1 MKKLLCLL
9 LLLVMMLFMA
19 GCPDV
24 RPIPEMPGPVLFL
37 PDTATVYSPDGESQ
51 STATV
56 KYEEGWQ
63 NKESFTATYSDG
75 DQLEITYSN
84 KYTVQKIGDGIQRE
98 TYYDAG
104 GRVSRQV
111 IHYSVTS
118 SGLEKVETIF
128 TYDSY
133 GRTTEQLIRVYL
145 EGQTLPNVQTQ
156 TYRYTDT
163 KEGSE
168 GVCRDGTTYTLVYDH
183 NYRLMRQVVT
193 SGDKEVSRTENT
205 YDKYGN
211 TLSTVQ
217 YAEGEKISEI
227 RYTYKA
233 VEVSEET
240 AARFPQFNR
249 EK

>member
-1 MKKLLCLL
+1 MKRVFCVVLA
-9 LLLVMMLFMA
+9 LVMMLFMA
-19 GCPDV
+19 GCPDE

-104 GRVSRQV
+104 GRVAKQV
-111 IHYSVTS
+111 NHYLAS
-118 SGLEKVETIF
+118 SSLEKMETTF

-133 GRTTEQLIRVYL
+133 GRQIRQESKAYF
-145 EGQTLPNVQTQ
+145 EGQEQPNVQTK
-156 TYRYTDT
+156 TYIYTDT
-163 KEGSE
+163 DEGSS

-183 NYRLMRQVVT
+183 NYRLIRQVVT

-205 YDKYGN
+205 YDEYGN

-217 YAEGEKISEI
+217 YAEGKKISEI

-233 VEVSEET
+233 VEVSEDT

-249 EK
+249 DK

>member
-1 MKKLLCLL
+1 M
-9 LLLVMMLFMA
+9 
-19 GCPDV
+19 
-24 RPIPEMPGPVLFL
+24 
-37 PDTATVYSPDGESQ
+37 
-51 STATV
+51 
-56 KYEEGWQ
+56 
-63 NKESFTATYSDG
+63 
-75 DQLEITYSN
+75 
-84 KYTVQKIGDGIQRE
+84 
-98 TYYDAG
+98 
-104 GRVSRQV
+104 SRQV

-133 GRTTEQLIRVYL
+133 GRTTKQLIRVYL

-163 KEGSE
+163 EEGSE

-183 NYRLMRQVVT
+183 NYRLIRQIVT